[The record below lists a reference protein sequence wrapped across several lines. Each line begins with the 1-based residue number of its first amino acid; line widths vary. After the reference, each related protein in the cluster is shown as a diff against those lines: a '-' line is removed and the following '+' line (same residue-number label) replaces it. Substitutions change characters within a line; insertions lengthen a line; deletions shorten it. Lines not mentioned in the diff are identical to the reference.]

1 MLFKKTVTLHAS
13 PSSYSMLPSHQP
25 KITAFFIYVYLSQ
38 TLALCNENPLDSTVE
53 IKNKESCKKH
63 WLTDFLQTTKTQ
75 SVCIM
80 KVKV

>member
-1 MLFKKTVTLHAS
+1 MPVLQVIVCCPVISL
-13 PSSYSMLPSHQP
+13 